1 MPRKGTNPRPV
12 FSIEARN
19 LDELNE
25 WKSAA
30 KELGKSQTK
39 MGAMAI
45 RQYLHGEV
53 SDPEEVTALKQRI
66 EELEE
71 QLLETR
77 SRVTTLD
84 RANVAANE
92 ELVRVRARFYGASSK
107 MVDTLLVQLFY
118 STLIR
123 EGSIS
128 RKELLSR
135 IQDAFSIP
143 NLVDELRHIEM
154 IFANIGILNISKGV
168 LTWKME

>member
-1 MPRKGTNPRPV
+1 
-12 FSIEARN
+12 
-19 LDELNE
+19 
-25 WKSAA
+25 
-30 KELGKSQTK
+30 
-39 MGAMAI
+39 
-45 RQYLHGEV
+45 
-53 SDPEEVTALKQRI
+53 
-66 EELEE
+66 
-71 QLLETR
+71 
-77 SRVTTLD
+77 VTTLD

-107 MVDTLLVQLFY
+107 MVDTSLVQLFY

-154 IFANIGILNISKGV
+154 IFANIGMINISKGV